1 VTIEE
6 ANSFLREAF
15 IAFPGVLQWVK
26 DNSPDPKQTL
36 QLWAK
41 NLERIS
47 TAEAI
52 SVLNRWNA
60 NDIPPPSGY
69 QRELFI
75 NHVIAVV
82 QKDRSKNYAARHRL
96 EVFEQLNL
104 KQPKGNYNAVCGPF
118 MKDVLGLKASYDLG
132 QISYEEL
139 TKQVEE
145 RKQQALE
152 SFK

>member
-1 VTIEE
+1 MTIEE
-6 ANSFLREAF
+6 ANIFLREAF

-60 NDIPPPSGY
+60 NEIPPPSGY

-82 QKDRSKNYAARHRL
+82 QKDRSKNYAARHRE

-118 MKDVLGLKASYDLG
+118 MSDVLGLKASYDLG
-132 QISYEEL
+132 QISFEEL

-145 RKQQALE
+145 RKQQAMD
-152 SFK
+152 SVK

>member
-1 VTIEE
+1 
-6 ANSFLREAF
+6 
-15 IAFPGVLQWVK
+15 
-26 DNSPDPKQTL
+26 
-36 QLWAK
+36 
-41 NLERIS
+41 
-47 TAEAI
+47 
-52 SVLNRWNA
+52 
-60 NDIPPPSGY
+60 
-69 QRELFI
+69 LFI

-82 QKDRSKNYAARHRL
+82 QKDRSKNYAARHRD

-118 MKDVLGLKASYDLG
+118 MKDVLGLKASYYLG

-152 SFK
+152 AVK